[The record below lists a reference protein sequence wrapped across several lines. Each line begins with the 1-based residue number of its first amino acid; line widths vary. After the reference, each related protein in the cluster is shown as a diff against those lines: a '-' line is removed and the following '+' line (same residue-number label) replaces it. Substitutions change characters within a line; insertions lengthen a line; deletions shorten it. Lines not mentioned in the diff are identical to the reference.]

1 MLLYSA
7 CASQG
12 PQVARI
18 AAIKAKKQALDH
30 LKSIKQDI
38 DSKNRALLE
47 ILEERKTEARKIQ
60 SNAAPVGQRLENIQ
74 RIAYAWESSAK

>member
-1 MLLYSA
+1 MECSA

-18 AAIKAKKQALDH
+18 AAIKAKKQALEH
-30 LKSIKQDI
+30 LKAIKQDI
-38 DSKNRALLE
+38 DSKNSALLE
-47 ILEERKTEARKIQ
+47 ILEERKKEARELQ

-74 RIAYAWESSAK
+74 KISYAWESSAR